1 MERKCIDCGDSI
13 NGRADKKF
21 CSDQCRNSYNNRLNS
36 TDTNFMRN
44 VNNIL
49 RKNRRI
55 LGTLTPNGKSS
66 IHKDKILDLGF
77 NFSYFTHTYTTRKGA
92 VYFFCYEFGY
102 LAIGND
108 FLSLVHRK
116 KTENS

>member
-92 VYFFCYEFGY
+92 VYFSVMNSDTLL
-102 LAIGND
+102 LAMIFFRSYIEKN
-108 FLSLVHRK
+108 RK
-116 KTENS
+116 

>member
-66 IHKDKILDLGF
+66 IHKDKILYLGF